1 MGAKKKVFGVFDS
14 ILNAGLITSYFY
26 EIWFHTIE
34 HFENDG
40 EVFVVILV
48 LNLITVITES

>member
-1 MGAKKKVFGVFDS
+1 MPRKRYLGFFDS
-14 ILNAGLITSYFY
+14 VLNAGLIASYFY